1 MGAGLWNCWF
11 MTEMVGETRPYE
23 NWGTH
28 DRFCS
33 WVGAGLL
40 YCWFLTEMVGE
51 TRPYENL
58 GTRDQI
64 GRAHV

>member
-1 MGAGLWNCWF
+1 
-11 MTEMVGETRPYE
+11 MVGETRPYE
-23 NWGTH
+23 NLGTH

-58 GTRDQI
+58 GTGDRFCSWV
-64 GRAHV
+64 GAGL